1 MIIKDTCLGN
11 RQIRVLSNGGCEV
24 QNEQGRNPV
33 KFESLD
39 AAIRGIVKMRLAE
52 IDATVPLGVFMQL
65 EQAYITEIT
74 QAMQAIIPKEDNRKT
89 VVDESQDEVPS
100 EPYAKESINSVSQ
113 MSVVKDNEKEGEV
126 NELDAAT
133 STKD

>member
-11 RQIRVLSNGGCEV
+11 RQIRVLPNGGCEV
-24 QNEQGRNPV
+24 QNEQGKNPQ

-74 QAMQAIIPKEDNRKT
+74 QAMQAIIPKEDNRKSE
-89 VVDESQDEVPS
+89 VQEPQDEVPS
-100 EPYAKESINSVSQ
+100 EPYAREPMNK
-113 MSVVKDNEKEGEV
+113 MSVVKDDEKEGEV
-126 NELDAAT
+126 NELNAAT